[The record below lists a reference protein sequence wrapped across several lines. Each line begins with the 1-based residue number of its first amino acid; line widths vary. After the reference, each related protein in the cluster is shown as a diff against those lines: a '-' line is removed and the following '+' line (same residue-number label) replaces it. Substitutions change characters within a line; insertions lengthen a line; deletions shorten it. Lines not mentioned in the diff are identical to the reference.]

1 MNTRISLKKK
11 IIKEFKKGKTTNDL
25 IKKYNLPKST
35 INDWLRNVRL
45 KIEDDTIR
53 TLSNKYS
60 KLHSEYEKVSLEL
73 EIYQKLNCLPSMDRI
88 TKLNAIEEHQDIF
101 PLKTMCRILN
111 VDSSTALNHIKRRV
125 KTTTYEINDEM
136 LKPLILDI
144 FNKSKQRFGS
154 TKIAPVLKREGY
166 TASIAKV
173 KTLMNELGI
182 KPVNARR
189 KKFVPVENKNK
200 FLKNRLKSEFTRENP
215 NEVWVSDITEIYVLD
230 TTFYLCVIIDL
241 FSRKVISYRV
251 DYKTNANLVSNTLKD
266 AFKSRNEPK
275 DLMFHSDRGSEYTSI
290 KFSNLL
296 KILGIKA
303 SFSNTANPYDNA
315 VVESFFS
322 YIKKS
327 EIYRNQYK
335 TTLELKESIDEYIDF
350 YNDYRPHAALK
361 GKTPNEFENDYFNN
375 NL

>member
-189 KKFVPVENKNK
+189 KS
-200 FLKNRLKSEFTRENP
+200 L
-215 NEVWVSDITEIYVLD
+215 Y
-230 TTFYLCVIIDL
+230 
-241 FSRKVISYRV
+241 
-251 DYKTNANLVSNTLKD
+251 
-266 AFKSRNEPK
+266 
-275 DLMFHSDRGSEYTSI
+275 
-290 KFSNLL
+290 LL
-296 KILGIKA
+296 KTKI
-303 SFSNTANPYDNA
+303 SF
-315 VVESFFS
+315 
-322 YIKKS
+322 
-327 EIYRNQYK
+327 
-335 TTLELKESIDEYIDF
+335 
-350 YNDYRPHAALK
+350 
-361 GKTPNEFENDYFNN
+361 
-375 NL
+375 